1 MDYTCDIE
9 IELPREKV
17 VELIDD
23 PEQLPKWQRG
33 LQSVELKSGQRGQPG
48 AVSQLVF
55 LQGGRGM
62 EMKETITRNELPKSY
77 AVLYEAKGV
86 RNVNE
91 FEFVE
96 IGPDRTKL
104 VSRQVFEFSGFMK
117 LIGFLFKSAFPKQTM
132 VYLQD
137 FKSFAEKGV
146 DVRQAKGK

>member
-9 IELPREKV
+9 IDLPREKV
-17 VELIDD
+17 AQLFDD

-48 AVSQLVF
+48 AISELVF
-55 LQGGRGM
+55 LQGGRRM
-62 EMKETITRNELPKSY
+62 EMKETVQRNELPKSF

-96 IGPDRTKL
+96 QGPDKTKL
-104 VSRQVFEFSGFMK
+104 VAHQVFEFSGFMK
-117 LIGFLFKSAFPKQTM
+117 IIGFLFKSAFPKQTM

-137 FKSFAEKGV
+137 FKNFAEKGV
-146 DVRQAKGK
+146 DVRQVAK